1 MEPHLIHHGDM
12 AVREVE
18 MILRT
23 GEAALADS
31 DLDAAVM
38 AAVRLGICHYYL
50 SDVRPPLAFVN
61 ALLGCSLTARDHAMV
76 SAARARLLTR
86 LPLMD
91 SESTVGAAADQ
102 DSPFWVRP
110 FWMPRAHESQALA
123 DEALRLLTPDIDT
136 LASTAVR
143 TAWRSVHR
151 SPAFR
156 PSAPDERH
164 VDDVSLA
171 DAFGCT
177 LAIDVEIDA
186 LMWRAVDALEYGSR
200 FDYDVLIREAAALV
214 SLGTLHHLEWWVRSA
229 LVTRALHEGR
239 PQEAMQHADRAA
251 DFARERGLLG
261 APSVLAIQRWYIDE
275 LRNDHSFGV
284 EVGLLS
290 PRAVEHPLSAVCPA
304 LSMARAGLTSL
315 AAPWAAWAADYLH
328 RGSEESSWLAV
339 ITISSDLARLL
350 VLDEHPEGLRL
361 AREVMPHLDKYRHH
375 MAIDTRAV
383 LTMGPVARAGA
394 DLALTLGD
402 LDAATAFLHDASAV
416 VERMGNPVISVA
428 ELAICASRCAL
439 ASADVSSDRF
449 RRALQVTTIAGL
461 ERLHLEAVEV
471 DAEASAAVGPSQL
484 TVREERVLE
493 LLALGMSNPEIASE
507 LAYSRATI
515 AKDVR
520 RLYAKLGAPDR
531 AALAKL
537 GRERSRE

>member
-1 MEPHLIHHGDM
+1 M
-12 AVREVE
+12 AVREVDVL
-18 MILRT
+18 LRI
-23 GEAALADS
+23 GEDALAGGDV
-31 DLDAAVM
+31 DAAVA

-50 SDVRPPLAFVN
+50 SDVRPPLVFVG
-61 ALLGCSLTARDHAMV
+61 ALLDLPLSDRERAMV
-76 SAARARLLTR
+76 TAARARLVTR

-91 SESTVGAAADQ
+91 SESTVGMPADPE
-102 DSPFWVRP
+102 SPFWVRP
-110 FWMPRAHESQALA
+110 FWMPRAQESQTLA
-123 DEALRLLTPDIDT
+123 DQARGALSDDMDS
-136 LASTAVR
+136 LASTTVR

-156 PSAPDERH
+156 PARPEARRG
-164 VDDVSLA
+164 DDVHLA
-171 DAFGCT
+171 DAVGQS

-200 FDYDVLIREAAALV
+200 FDYDVLTREAAALV
-214 SLGTLHHLEWWVRSA
+214 SLGTLDHLEWWVRSA

-275 LRNDHSFGV
+275 LRNDHSFGI

-339 ITISSDLARLL
+339 IAISADLARLL

-361 AREVMPHLDKYRHH
+361 AHEVMPHLETYRGH

-383 LTMGPVARAGA
+383 LSMGPVARAAA

-402 LDAATAFLHDASAV
+402 LDAATAFLDDAHAM
-416 VERMGNPVISVA
+416 VERMSHPVISVA
-428 ELAICASRCAL
+428 EVAICASRCAL
-439 ASADVSSDRF
+439 ASADVRSDRF
-449 RRALQVTTIAGL
+449 RHALQVTTIAGL

-471 DAEASAAVGPSQL
+471 DADASVAAEPSQL

-493 LLALGMSNPEIASE
+493 LLARGMSNPQIAGE

-537 GRERSRE
+537 GRERPHG